1 MELVQRRPGMYIG
14 DTTDGSGLHHMIDE
28 LVDNAI
34 NEALAGH
41 CDRLQVALNARGSVT
56 VRDNGRGIPTDVHPS
71 EGVSAPEFIMTRLHA
86 AALFKNSAQQMSEKR
101 LQGAGVAVVN
111 ALSDVLELRIWRE
124 GKEHFIRFRAGHPE
138 APLTI
143 VGNADVLDGKS
154 NRGTEITFSPS
165 ARFFAKTEFDF
176 DRIEQRLRGLAS
188 LNAGLTIVLT
198 DKRGVQ
204 EKEIVLR
211 IWVRAPHCGVES
223 KYRFARGLFDRGEL
237 TPRGPRVVSGRK
249 SHPEPFRSARPR
261 MADIDFSGDDV
272 SVGHN
277 RGSCTAVNSSCMSSE
292 TPRLVS
298 YIRSLALIFMSALV
312 VD

>member
-1 MELVQRRPGMYIG
+1 MYIG
-14 DTTDGSGLHHMIDE
+14 DTTDGSGLHRMIDE

-71 EGVSAPEFIMTRLHA
+71 GGVSAPELVMTRLHTA
-86 AALFKNSAQQMSEKR
+86 ASFKNAQQMSEKR
-101 LQGAGVAVVN
+101 LQGVGVAVVN

-124 GKEHFIRFRAGHPE
+124 GKEHFKRFRAGHPE

-154 NRGTEITFSPS
+154 YRGTEITFSPS

-176 DRIEQRLRGLAS
+176 VRIEQRLRGLAS
-188 LNAGLTIVLT
+188 LNAGVTIVLT

-204 EKEIVLR
+204 EKEVVLR
-211 IWVRAPHCGVES
+211 I
-223 KYRFARGLFDRGEL
+223 
-237 TPRGPRVVSGRK
+237 
-249 SHPEPFRSARPR
+249 
-261 MADIDFSGDDV
+261 
-272 SVGHN
+272 
-277 RGSCTAVNSSCMSSE
+277 
-292 TPRLVS
+292 
-298 YIRSLALIFMSALV
+298 
-312 VD
+312 